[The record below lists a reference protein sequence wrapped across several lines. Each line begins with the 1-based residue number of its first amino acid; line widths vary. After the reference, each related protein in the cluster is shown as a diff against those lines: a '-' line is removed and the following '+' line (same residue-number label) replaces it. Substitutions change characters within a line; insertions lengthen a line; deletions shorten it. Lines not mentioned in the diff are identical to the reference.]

1 MEVLAKIVISVVG
14 SFLTYYI
21 VSNAAKRSSTA
32 ETGGKL
38 FFGWFLILTTLAS
51 TLIAAGMLWLL
62 FFVDHGGQDIPII
75 LMLEMF
81 GAFAIYGW
89 AEVIWTRGCFDDE
102 SLTFQSLWQG
112 KRRFTWSELRSI
124 SFNKHLHWYVLR
136 FRHGRAI
143 RISIYLN
150 GHGLLLDKIESL
162 GYDV

>member
-38 FFGWFLILTTLAS
+38 FFGWFLILTSLAS

-89 AEVIWTRGCFDDE
+89 AEVICVVV
-102 SLTFQSLWQG
+102 Q
-112 KRRFTWSELRSI
+112 
-124 SFNKHLHWYVLR
+124 
-136 FRHGRAI
+136 
-143 RISIYLN
+143 
-150 GHGLLLDKIESL
+150 
-162 GYDV
+162 